1 MTSTAAQALKNAAA
15 SSAVEGLPLSQSQL
29 DTVAAILEGKLSLS
43 EYLQSLKDRQAE
55 VKP

>member
-43 EYLQSLKDRQAE
+43 EYLQSLKDRQEA
-55 VKP
+55 